1 MSVSQQQMSAQQQVQ
16 EEMLKTL
23 KQQVQLMQIQVE
35 QSKTIQAMLETQ
47 KKQQEEQLKVQMD
60 SYKVNVKQRED
71 FTEIKAKLYE
81 EVQKVHELRDATLA
95 SQEILKKIQKNMEA
109 VRVSLTDSR
118 GSVVELLISG
128 NTKRAYVEERLDRI
142 MADVGDNQRHSS
154 QHFEVLVSS

>member
-60 SYKVNVKQRED
+60 SYQVNVKQRED
-71 FTEIKAKLYE
+71 LTEIKAKLYE
-81 EVQKVHELRDATLA
+81 EVQKVQGLRDATLA

-142 MADVGDNQRHSS
+142 MTDVGDNQRHSS

>member
-1 MSVSQQQMSAQQQVQ
+1 M
-16 EEMLKTL
+16 
-23 KQQVQLMQIQVE
+23 
-35 QSKTIQAMLETQ
+35 TQ
-47 KKQQEEQLKVQMD
+47 
-60 SYKVNVKQRED
+60 
-71 FTEIKAKLYE
+71 IKAKLYE

-95 SQEILKKIQKNMEA
+95 SQEILKKIQRNMEA

-128 NTKRAYVEERLDRI
+128 NNKRGYVEERLDRI